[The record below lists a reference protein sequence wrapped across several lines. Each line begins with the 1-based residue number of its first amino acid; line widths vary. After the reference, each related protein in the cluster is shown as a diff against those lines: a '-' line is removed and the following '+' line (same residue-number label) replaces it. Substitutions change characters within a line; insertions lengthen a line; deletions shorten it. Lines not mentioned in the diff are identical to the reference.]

1 MRVTKEPEERRA
13 ELVAAAQELFD
24 RNGIRNTQVSQIA
37 EKVGVAKGL
46 FYYYFSSKD
55 EVVDEVIGITLAG
68 MEEKLEKLLQ
78 NQKLSF
84 YGKAAAFVQMYLD
97 MIDRFSGDEED
108 NLNSMLEAIAD
119 NRIARNRNR
128 LLVQQTHR
136 LIDQGV
142 EEGILTTA
150 WPHETVRVLIQGFLG
165 ASREKLLAVDKVIA
179 ILEQSLGLPEGAL
192 MQEYEKLSETESEQD

>member
-68 MEEKLEKLLQ
+68 MEEKSEKILQ
-78 NQKLSF
+78 DKDMGF
-84 YGKAAAFVQMYLD
+84 YTKAASFIQMYLD
-97 MIDRFSGDEED
+97 MIDRFSGDEEEDLD
-108 NLNSMLEAIAD
+108 NMMEAIAG

-142 EEGILTTA
+142 EAGILTTA

-165 ASREKLLAVDKVIA
+165 VSREKLLAVDKVIA
-179 ILEQSLGLPEGAL
+179 ILEQSLGLSDGAL
-192 MQEYEKLSETESEQD
+192 MEAYERLTAPEKGH